1 MKLNQNLYRD
11 KLHAAWIGKNI
22 GGTMGTPYEGGRE
35 YLDIKGFVTDASV
48 VLPNDDLDL
57 QLVWLSALEAR
68 GPYRLTAADLGEFW
82 LSYIVP
88 YWNEYGIGKTN
99 MRLGMFPPLS
109 GDYRNTWR
117 HSNGAWIR
125 TEIWASLAPGAPDI
139 AVKYAIED
147 ATVDHGAGEGTIAAA
162 FVAAMQSSAYVVKT
176 AREAIDIA
184 LTKIPE
190 ESRVAKSVRFVIEC
204 YEGKKTPRETRDL
217 ILKLNADI
225 GDGWF
230 EAPSN
235 VAYTVLGLLFGEG
248 DFKKS
253 MITAINC
260 GDDTDC
266 TGATVGATLGIL
278 GGMAGIPD
286 DWKAHIGES
295 IVTISINRA
304 LLYGLPTTCA
314 GLTDRVA
321 HQTPLLLAANHAD
334 IWLTDGESEIPAD
347 APAKLSKGT
356 ETKERLRHLL
366 PFSFTVDF
374 AYASAT
380 LIYET
385 TPDITP
391 GGEVK
396 VKLIV
401 RNNWRDYGNAPY
413 NLNLRWFLPDG
424 FTVSGGSRALRLP
437 HFNAHDPAMA
447 ETEFTL
453 HAGETVAAV
462 NRAVL
467 EITAEDRFTAGY
479 VPVVMIG

>member
-1 MKLNQNLYRD
+1 MKLNLATYRD

-57 QLVWLSALEAR
+57 QLVWLAALEAR
-68 GPYRLTAADLGEFW
+68 GPHRLNAAELGEFW
-82 LSYIVP
+82 LSFIVP

-99 MRLGMFPPLS
+99 MSRGMFPPLS

-125 TEIWASLAPGAPDI
+125 TEIRASLAPGAPDI
-139 AVKYAIED
+139 AAKYAIED
-147 ATVDHGAGEGTIAAA
+147 ASVDHGAGEGTIAAA
-162 FVAAMQSSAYVVKT
+162 FVAAMQSTAYVAKT
-176 AREAIDIA
+176 VREAIDVA

-190 ESRVAKSVRFVIEC
+190 EIRVAKSVRFVIEC
-204 YEGKKTPRETRDL
+204 YEGGKTPRETRDL
-217 ILKLNADI
+217 VQKLNADI
-225 GDGWF
+225 GDDWF

-278 GGMAGIPD
+278 GGVSGIPE
-286 DWKAHIGES
+286 DWRGHIGEA
-295 IVTISINRA
+295 IVTISINRG
-304 LLYGLPTTCA
+304 LLYGVPATCA
-314 GLTDRVA
+314 KLTDRVA
-321 HQTPLLLAANHAD
+321 KQAPLLLAANRAD
-334 IWLTDGESEIPAD
+334 VALTEGKDEIPAD
-347 APAKLSKGT
+347 ILATLSKGE
-356 ETKERLRHLL
+356 ETKEKLRALI

-374 AYASAT
+374 TYASAT

-385 TPDITP
+385 TPDIVP
-391 GGEVK
+391 NGEVK
-396 VKLIV
+396 VKIV
-401 RNNWRDYGNAPY
+401 IRNNHKVYGSRPY
-413 NLNLRWFLPDG
+413 DLNLRWFLPDG
-424 FTVSGGSRALRLP
+424 FTVSGGASAIRLP

-447 ETEFTL
+447 EVEFTL
-453 HAGETVAAV
+453 HAGERVLPV

-467 EITAEDRFTAGY
+467 EITAEGRFTAGY
-479 VPVVMIG
+479 VPVLTFG